1 MKKLWL
7 MIIATLL
14 VSACGAAGGGSPKL
28 DVKVGGKASTLN
40 LKSGGVYYGNVIS
53 TSPGNPNVQTFAHD
67 IYLAN
72 YEMDTTS
79 PVTMRKPLTAPDQM
93 RVELQLTGEDGT
105 NPDSPFKIATYSAKA
120 DKINRVRSIIVVTF
134 ADGKE
139 TKTNFD
145 TMGLTPKAD
154 GDVKI
159 TAITAD
165 SISGEV
171 NLSEGDKSIKGTF
184 TAKLPKAK

>member
-7 MIIATLL
+7 MIIATLF
-14 VSACGAAGGGSPKL
+14 VSACGAAGGGSSKL
-28 DVKVGGKASTLN
+28 DIKVGGKDSTLN
-40 LKSGGVYYGNVIS
+40 IKSGGVYYGNVIS
-53 TSPGNPNVQTFAHD
+53 TSPGKPDVQTFAHD
-67 IYLAN
+67 IYIAN

-79 PVTMRKPLTAPDQM
+79 GATMRKPLTAPDQM
-93 RVELQLTGEDGT
+93 RVDLQLTGEVGT
-105 NPDSPFKIATYSAKA
+105 KTDSPFKVATYSAKA
-120 DKINRVRSIIVVTF
+120 DKINTVRSIIIVTF

-139 TKTNFD
+139 TKTTFD
-145 TMGLTPKAD
+145 TMGFSPKAD

-159 TAITAD
+159 TAVTAD

-171 NLSEGDKSIKGTF
+171 NLSEGDKSIKGKF

>member
-1 MKKLWL
+1 V
-7 MIIATLL
+7 TLL
-14 VSACGAAGGGSPKL
+14 VSACGAVGGGASKL
-28 DVKVGGKASTLN
+28 DIKVGGKDFTLN
-40 LKSGGVYYGNVIS
+40 IKSGGVYYGNIIS
-53 TSPGNPNVQTFAHD
+53 TTPGKPNVQTFAHD

-72 YEMDTTS
+72 YELDTTS
-79 PVTMRKPLTAPDQM
+79 GATMRKPLTTPDQM

-105 NPDSPFKIATYSAKA
+105 KTESPFKVATYSAKA
-120 DKINRVRSIIVVTF
+120 DKINRVRSIIIVTF
-134 ADGKE
+134 TDGKE
-139 TKTNFD
+139 TKTAFE

-154 GDVKI
+154 GDVKL
-159 TAITAD
+159 TAVTAD